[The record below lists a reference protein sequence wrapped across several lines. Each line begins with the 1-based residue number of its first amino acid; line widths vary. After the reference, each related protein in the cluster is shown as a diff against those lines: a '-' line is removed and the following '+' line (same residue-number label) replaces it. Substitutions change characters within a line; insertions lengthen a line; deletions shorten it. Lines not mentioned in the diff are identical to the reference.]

1 MIIKCVREKRICLN
15 KRGLGPL
22 RTQSTLEG
30 TSTEMASNIDETKKE
45 EIKTIETPDQSCPE
59 CGGHDVIRDKTKG
72 EVICTTCGLVL
83 SDHRIDTGPEWRA
96 FTSAERDSRARTGA
110 PASYALHDKG
120 LSTMIDWRDR
130 DSKGSTFSARQ
141 RAQIYRLRKWQIR
154 TRVHSSLD
162 RNLAQAMTE
171 IDRLSSQLGLSHG
184 MREHAARLYRKLI
197 AGRLWRSRSIDA
209 TAAAAVYAACR
220 RRGSPRSIEEI
231 AEHSRES
238 KKKIA
243 AHYRMLVTKLKLR
256 MPISSPENYV
266 SRFISDLNLPPEVQR
281 ITVNIIERA
290 KQVRNLVS
298 GRDPRGI
305 AAAAIYIAS
314 IMTDHRVTQRD
325 ISRVSGVT
333 EVTIRN
339 RYKELVSRLELTM
352 APAAI

>member
-1 MIIKCVREKRICLN
+1 
-15 KRGLGPL
+15 
-22 RTQSTLEG
+22 
-30 TSTEMASNIDETKKE
+30 
-45 EIKTIETPDQSCPE
+45 
-59 CGGHDVIRDKTKG
+59 
-72 EVICTTCGLVL
+72 
-83 SDHRIDTGPEWRA
+83 
-96 FTSAERDSRARTGA
+96 
-110 PASYALHDKG
+110 
-120 LSTMIDWRDR
+120 
-130 DSKGSTFSARQ
+130 
-141 RAQIYRLRKWQIR
+141 
-154 TRVHSSLD
+154 
-162 RNLAQAMTE
+162 MTE

-220 RRGSPRSIEEI
+220 HRGSPRSVEEI

-238 KKKIA
+238 KKKIS

-266 SRFISDLNLPPEVQR
+266 PRFISDLKLPAEVQR
-281 ITVNIIERA
+281 ITMDILERA
-290 KQVRNLVS
+290 KQVRNLVT
-298 GRDPRGI
+298 GRDPRGL

-314 IMTDHRVTQRD
+314 IMTDNRVTQRD
-325 ISRVSGVT
+325 ISNVSGVT